1 MSRIL
6 TFLGKGG
13 TGRSTVAI
21 ATAKA
26 AAQTGRRTLL
36 VSHQDGS
43 GAADLLGVAASSE
56 PQAIAANLSLVELRT
71 TALLEKGW
79 SMVKDLEAQYV
90 KTPFFK
96 EIYGQELAVL
106 PGMDSALALESLRQ
120 FDSSHDYDLIIYDGA
135 GTLDTLR
142 MFGLP
147 EVSSWYRRR
156 ASKAF
161 LSSDLFNALRPF
173 AEPIL
178 RSVTNI
184 DRPIDD
190 LVKDAGGAKDVL
202 EEGRLAV
209 SNRDR
214 VLAYLVTTADPMAQK
229 TAQFLWGSAQMVGL
243 TVGGVA
249 TNPGGSGAAVAAS
262 DFSPLAAYDIPSLA
276 GTDWSPLVDAVMPLL
291 SAPDV
296 PAPVQIDEAARTV
309 TLFIP
314 GFDKSQIDLSQSGPE
329 ITITAGDQRR
339 NVALPGSMAGSQAKG
354 AKFQERYLIISF

>member
-6 TFLGKGG
+6 TFLGQGG
-13 TGRSTVAI
+13 TGLSTVAI
-21 ATAKA
+21 AVAKA

-36 VSHQDGS
+36 VGHQDGAS
-43 GAADLLGVAASSE
+43 VADILGVTAPTE
-56 PQAIAANLSLVELRT
+56 PEAIAANLSLVELRA

-106 PGMDSALALESLRQ
+106 PGMDSALALEALRQ
-120 FDSSHDYDLIIYDGA
+120 YDASKDYDSIVYLGA
-135 GTLDTLR
+135 GTIETLR

-161 LSSDLFNALRPF
+161 LGSDLFNALRPF

-190 LVKDAGGAKDVL
+190 LVQDMGGAKDVL
-202 EEGRLAV
+202 EEGRTAV
-209 SNRDR
+209 ANRDR
-214 VLAYLVTTADPMAQK
+214 VLAYLVTTTDPLAQK
-229 TAQFLWGSAQMVGL
+229 TARFLWGSAQMVGL

-249 TNPGGSGAAVAAS
+249 VNPGGSGAVASA
-262 DFSPLAAYDIPSLA
+262 DFAPLVVRELPALQGS
-276 GTDWSPLVDAVMPLL
+276 DWSPMVDAVTPFLNV
-291 SAPDV
+291 PDV
-296 PAPVQIDEAARTV
+296 PAPVAIDESARTV
-309 TLFIP
+309 TLFVP
-314 GFDKSQIDLSQSGPE
+314 GFDKSQIELSQSGPE
-329 ITITAGDQRR
+329 ITVTAGDQRR
-339 NVALPGSMAGSQAKG
+339 NVALPSSMAGSQAKG
-354 AKFQERYLIISF
+354 AKFQDMYLIISF